1 MSNNGKLLV
10 AITNSKL
17 CINKEF
23 MRAGYFL
30 LTSYNKKSGTVLV
43 NRSSYM
49 YNILLEIEMLV
60 NDVLHEIE
68 MLVNGQNTKKTRHLS
83 HLPGENFLS
92 VCLYVSLYIDA

>member
-1 MSNNGKLLV
+1 MSNNGKLL
-10 AITNSKL
+10 AITNSRL
-17 CINKEF
+17 CINKKF

-30 LTSYNKKSGTVLV
+30 LISYNKKSGKVLV

-68 MLVNGQNTKKTRHLS
+68 MPVNDQNTKKQDTFHISQVRTTYLC
-83 HLPGENFLS
+83 
-92 VCLYVSLYIDA
+92 VCMSLCT

>member
-10 AITNSKL
+10 AVINSKL

-23 MRAGYFL
+23 MRASYFL
-30 LTSYNKKSGTVLV
+30 LTLCNKKSGKVLV

-60 NDVLHEIE
+60 NYIQHEIE
-68 MLVNGQNTKKTRHLS
+68 MLVNDQNTKKQDTFHISRMRTIYL
-83 HLPGENFLS
+83 F
-92 VCLYVSLYIDA
+92 VCMSLCT